1 MDRDRVSP
9 RSPSA
14 LAGSLCLAVAL
25 AVSTA
30 AFAQNTPYLPNASQ
44 YGRHDDNGTLRYC
57 IDPRD
62 PEWKIAA
69 EIADQVAGA
78 LLLTPARKQITD
90 KIVTAGWTTLYQHL
104 LADCDVYFG
113 FKLIPGAYPGWLALS
128 RAYYDASYVVA
139 VTDPNWTSL
148 GDIPPDRPIGTAI
161 GTSADFGLIK
171 YLQTMP
177 ANKKWRRFPMGNNE
191 AALSALEKG
200 TVGAALVWGPAVWA
214 LQQDESVHA
223 NVRLIGTAPLPTT
236 TLGMGAAMLANESF
250 LRSSLDKAI
259 ASLAAD
265 GTIQSIIDKYR
276 FPATVSP

>member
-1 MDRDRVSP
+1 MT
-9 RSPSA
+9 
-14 LAGSLCLAVAL
+14 LAFAA
-25 AVSTA
+25 STKA
-30 AFAQNTPYLPNASQ
+30 HAQNTPYLPNASQ

-69 EIADQVAGA
+69 DIADQVAGA
-78 LLLTPARKQITD
+78 LLLSPARKQITD

-113 FKLIPGAYPGWLALS
+113 FKLIPGAYPGWLTLS
-128 RAYYDASYVVA
+128 RAYYDSSYVVA

-148 GDIPPDRPIGTAI
+148 ADIPADRPIGTAI

-171 YLQTMP
+171 YLQTLP
-177 ANKKWRRFPMGNNE
+177 SNKRWRRFPMGNNE
-191 AALSALEKG
+191 SALSALEKG
-200 TVGAALVWGPAVWA
+200 TVGAALVWGPAIWA
-214 LQQDESVHA
+214 LKQNDPSYA

-250 LRSSLDKAI
+250 LRSNLDKAI

-265 GTIQSIIDKYR
+265 GTLQSIIDKYR
-276 FPATVSP
+276 FPATVAP